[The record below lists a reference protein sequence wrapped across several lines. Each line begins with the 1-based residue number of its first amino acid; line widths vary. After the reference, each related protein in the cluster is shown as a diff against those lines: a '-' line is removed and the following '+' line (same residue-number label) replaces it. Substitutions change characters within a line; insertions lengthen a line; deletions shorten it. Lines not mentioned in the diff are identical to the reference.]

1 MASSWVN
8 RRFSRRSLLTGSAKL
23 GFGVGVASTFA
34 AFLAACGQA
43 PAAAP
48 AAPAAPTALPLTGK
62 LRLLLGSHMEPV
74 LKINELHAS
83 RYGLTPEVESITTPD
98 LANKVTTAL
107 LARTAPAD
115 SFFLTAGMVPSI
127 AENNWLRPMDTFM
140 NEKVRNGGQG
150 TLLENGMIAA
160 QYQSTTWAVPWA
172 MGAPIL
178 HWNKQ
183 LMEEFGL
190 DPEAPAKWHSTANS
204 WDTFVEYAVKMT
216 GKLNGAPVYGY
227 TDAWAGSGVLFTW
240 GSLLQMH
247 GGRWL
252 DDDGQPVMN
261 SVAGIEATQ
270 KIYDLLH
277 THKCVDPAVTT
288 YTWVFD
294 ASPGYL
300 EGQRGMFI
308 TWPFIA
314 GIANGADSKL
324 AGKSGYA
331 PNPSVDTSASVDGS
345 EFFAVPTIAENE
357 AEAMRWLETIVSKD
371 AQKLVAQGG
380 WAGIYGDVMNDP
392 EILATFPFYTAIAD
406 SYKYP
411 VDGGYSPDRP
421 VWTEILANQI
431 HEVLADKKDAKTAL
445 DDAVKE
451 IVASRK

>member
-1 MASSWVN
+1 MASSRDS
-8 RRFSRRSLLTGSAKL
+8 RRFSRRALLAGGVKL
-23 GFGVGVASTFA
+23 GFGAGVATTFS

-43 PAAAP
+43 AP
-48 AAPAAPTALPLTGK
+48 AAPVAPTAAPLTGK
-62 LRLLLGSHMEPV
+62 LRLLLGSHMDPV
-74 LKINELHAS
+74 LKINELHVAK
-83 RYGLTPEVESITTPD
+83 YGLTPEVESITTPD
-98 LANKVTTAL
+98 LPNKVTTAL

-115 SFFLTAGMVPSI
+115 SFFMTAGMVPSI
-127 AENNWLRPMDTFM
+127 AENGWLRSMDSFM
-140 NEKVRNGGQG
+140 DSKVRGGGQG

-160 QYQSTTWAVPWA
+160 KYQGTTWAVPWA

-183 LMEEFGL
+183 LMTDFDL
-190 DPEAPAKWHSTANS
+190 DPEAPATWHSTANS

-216 GKLNGAPVYGY
+216 GTHNGNQVYGY
-227 TDAWAGSGVLFTW
+227 TDNWAGTGVLFTW

-261 SVAGIEATQ
+261 SEAGIEATQ
-270 KIYDLLH
+270 KLYDLLH

-324 AGKSGYA
+324 AGNSGYA

-345 EFFAVPTIAENE
+345 EFFAVPTVAENE

-371 AQKLVAQGG
+371 AQKLVAEGG
-380 WAGIYGDVMNDP
+380 WAGIYGDVMTDP
-392 EILATFPFYTAIAD
+392 EMLKTFPFYTAIAD

-411 VDGGYSPDRP
+411 VDGGNSPDRP

-431 HEVLADKKDAKTAL
+431 HEVLAQKKDPKTAL
-445 DDAVKE
+445 DDAVTE
-451 IVASRK
+451 INASRAS